1 MRSDEPSGVSW
12 MRRGSHGGGGKGG
25 PSPLAIIMWANIAV
39 FILQF
44 GFELMWE
51 YVVVSPEIGRQW
63 QPWGA
68 TSSDLVFRQGQVW
81 RLFTY
86 MFVHGGFL
94 HILLNLVFI
103 YVCGRAVLA
112 IAGRKHF
119 LRVYIL
125 SGLLG
130 GLLQMALS
138 SGSLV
143 GASACAFGLLAAL
156 AAIIP
161 DQQVTVLLYFI
172 LPVRLRLKYLAYAL
186 VGISL
191 VSMLI
196 DFAAGPEAK
205 IPMVTGIGHAAHLG
219 GALMGW
225 LYVRA
230 TGLGGVRVTRETL
243 MRNRQRAERAADRK
257 GRRPKRAEVLS
268 SKSKGDSFVS
278 AEIDP
283 ILDKINRE
291 GFASLTDK
299 EKEILESGSKEIS
312 DRANSK

>member
-1 MRSDEPSGVSW
+1 MKSDEPSGVSW
-12 MRRGSHGGGGKGG
+12 MRRGRHGGGGKGG
-25 PSPLAIIMWANIAV
+25 PSPLAIIMWANIGV

-44 GFELMWE
+44 GFGLMGQ
-51 YVVVSPEIGRQW
+51 YVVFPDGSHEW
-63 QPWGA
+63 QGWGA
-68 TSSDLVFRQGQVW
+68 TSRELVFGRGHVW
-81 RLFTY
+81 TLFTY
-86 MFVHGGFL
+86 MFVHGGPL
-94 HILLNLVFI
+94 HILLNLFFI
-103 YVCGRAVLA
+103 YVCGRAVLT
-112 IAGRKHF
+112 IAGAKHF
-119 LRVYIL
+119 WRVYFL
-125 SGLLG
+125 SGLFG
-130 GLLQMALS
+130 GLLQMAVS
-138 SGSLV
+138 ANPLV

-191 VSMLI
+191 VSLLI
-196 DFAAGPEAK
+196 DIAAGPGAK
-205 IPMVTGIGHAAHLG
+205 IPMITGIGHAAHFG

-225 LYVRA
+225 LYMRA
-230 TGLGGVRVTRETL
+230 TGLGGAKVTRETL
-243 MRNRQRAERAADRK
+243 MRKRQRAERMADK
-257 GRRPKRAEVLS
+257 KARRPKRAKVLPN
-268 SKSKGDSFVS
+268 KSKGDSFVS

-291 GFASLTDK
+291 GFASLTEK